1 VPAISKHLKNIFDRG
16 ELAEEV
22 VVSILETTT
31 EHGAVAGL
39 TQTQQVPS
47 LVKFGAQH

>member
-1 VPAISKHLKNIFDRG
+1 
-16 ELAEEV
+16 
-22 VVSILETTT
+22 LETTT